1 MQNFKKYTKT
11 NYFYLELVFKISLQ
25 SSITLNQNYTSKSGG
40 SGNEVWTLTWKSF
53 QEPESAFGL
62 HHLVDEPEGAAL
74 RERSWDAGREETD
87 QQEGEEQGQGDLHD
101 YLEWGKNPDLRAG
114 LIIRAGLTLGSE
126 ARTQKLGS
134 N

>member
-11 NYFYLELVFKISLQ
+11 YYFYLEWEFKISLQ
-25 SSITLNQNYTSKSGG
+25 SSITLNQYYTSK

-87 QQEGEEQGQGDLHD
+87 QQEGEQQGQGDLHD
-101 YLEWGKNPDLRAG
+101 YLEWGKKSRFAG
-114 LIIRAGLTLGSE
+114 WAHY
-126 ARTQKLGS
+126 
-134 N
+134 

>member
-1 MQNFKKYTKT
+1 MPPRRSIEKAALKRDIDYFSSSGAKNRASRIKNLTRAVQNFKKYTKT

-74 RERSWDAGREETD
+74 RERS
-87 QQEGEEQGQGDLHD
+87 
-101 YLEWGKNPDLRAG
+101 
-114 LIIRAGLTLGSE
+114 
-126 ARTQKLGS
+126 
-134 N
+134 